1 MADIQSMN
9 ERLQGELDTLSAGE
23 TVANWETQI
32 SDIVQWYV
40 NPPLPSPL
48 STQHLLS
55 APVICAKL
63 SNLMFELIYHRF

>member
-1 MADIQSMN
+1 MN

-40 NPPLPSPL
+40 NPPSPL
-48 STQHLLS
+48 SPPRS
-55 APVICAKL
+55 APSLRSC
-63 SNLMFELIYHRF
+63 NLL

>member
-1 MADIQSMN
+1 MN

-40 NPPLPSPL
+40 NPNSPL
-48 STQHLLS
+48 SAQHLLS
-55 APVICAKL
+55 APVICYN
-63 SNLMFELIYHRF
+63 SQI

>member
-1 MADIQSMN
+1 MVDIQSMN

-48 STQHLLS
+48 PAQHLLS
-55 APVICAKL
+55 APVICYK
-63 SNLMFELIYHRF
+63 SQIS